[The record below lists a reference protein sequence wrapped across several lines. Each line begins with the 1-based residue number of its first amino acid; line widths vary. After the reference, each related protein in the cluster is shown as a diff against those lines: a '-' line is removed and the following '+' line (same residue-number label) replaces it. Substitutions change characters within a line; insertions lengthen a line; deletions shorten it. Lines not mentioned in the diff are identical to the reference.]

1 VETEGPHNASGRDEP
16 DDGATILRFPSD
28 WFGPTEELVPFGPRA
43 NGPAVAQDE
52 VLVDGDVTATPAS
65 GAAFW
70 SADSAQIQDAVQ
82 GPVVPA
88 PAPAERGWRL
98 PRIAGSRVL
107 VIACAGLLCLGLL
120 GRFMLQRDPRQVS
133 RSVTTAHV
141 HAWTAVSHPPVA
153 TRAPSRPKQL
163 AKAPEHHP
171 TVRQSVSAATP
182 ESSGSGGA
190 VPTQVAPPAT
200 SAAAASSGGGAG
212 GPGASA
218 ASVAPSSQPTFGAN
232 GALGPGSSPNS

>member
-1 VETEGPHNASGRDEP
+1 METEGRHNASGRDEP

-43 NGPAVAQDE
+43 NGPAVAEDE
-52 VLVDGDVTATPAS
+52 VLVDGDVAATPAS

-88 PAPAERGWRL
+88 PAPAERAWRL

-107 VIACAGLLCLGLL
+107 VIACAGLICLGLL
-120 GRFMLQRDPRQVS
+120 GRFMFQRDPRPVS
-133 RSVTTAHV
+133 RPGTTAHV
-141 HAWTAVSHPPVA
+141 HTWTAVSRPPVV
-153 TRAPSRPKQL
+153 RRSPSRPSQVT
-163 AKAPEHHP
+163 KAPAHHAAAS
-171 TVRQSVSAATP
+171 QSVSAETP
-182 ESSGSGGA
+182 AASGSSAA
-190 VPTQVAPPAT
+190 VPTQVAPAT
-200 SAAAASSGGGAG
+200 SSAPAASSGGGASG
-212 GPGASA
+212 TSASA
-218 ASVAPSSQPTFGAN
+218 ASSSQPAFGAN